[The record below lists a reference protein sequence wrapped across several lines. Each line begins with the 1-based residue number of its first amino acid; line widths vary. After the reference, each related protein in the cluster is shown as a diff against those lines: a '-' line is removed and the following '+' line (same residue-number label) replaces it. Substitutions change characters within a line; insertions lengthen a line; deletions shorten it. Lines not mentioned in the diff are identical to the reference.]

1 MIEKIKEARDDNSVS
16 VAIFTDLPKA
26 CNSINHELLIVKLHA
41 CSFDSLYENL
51 YLLIKISRN
60 KKLKSV

>member
-16 VAIFTDLPKA
+16 VAIFKDLSKA

-41 CSFDSLYENL
+41 CSFDSLY
-51 YLLIKISRN
+51 LLIKISRN